1 MTSNRVRW
9 RSLPMVLLA
18 AGLLWGCEE
27 EVELA
32 GTVERKV
39 LELATPISEVIT
51 ELPIAEGDR
60 VEAGQI
66 VVQLDT
72 EVVAAELRAAEAAK
86 AAAEASQVEAEGE
99 YQRQVQLRRS
109 RVTAPQ
115 ALDAARRKRDEAV
128 AQAAEREARI
138 AQAKKRLE
146 NLTIRAHAAGI
157 VDQLPYEVGERA
169 PAGGV
174 VAVVMADAKPWVRIW
189 LPARIVAHIGSG
201 SKATVAV
208 EGFEKPLQGTVTHVA
223 REPEFTPHYALTER
237 ESAHL
242 VYGSRIRLDD
252 APEDLRAGL
261 PARVHFEPPAASQPA
276 SE

>member
-1 MTSNRVRW
+1 MTSNGW
-9 RSLPMVLLA
+9 RCLVVAPLAGLLA
-18 AGLLWGCEE
+18 ACGG

-51 ELPIAEGDR
+51 ELPIAEGER

-66 VVQLDT
+66 VVQLDV
-72 EVVAAELRAAEAAK
+72 EVAAAELRASEAAN
-86 AAAEASQVEAEGE
+86 AAAAAALVEAEGE
-99 YQRQVQLRRS
+99 FQRQQQLRRS

-115 ALDAARRKRDEAV
+115 ALDAARRKRDEAL
-128 AQAAEREARI
+128 AQTAEREARI

-174 VAVVMADAKPWVRIW
+174 VAVVTADAKPWVRIW
-189 LPARIVAHIGSG
+189 LPARAVAQIGSG
-201 SKATVAV
+201 ARAAVQV
-208 EGFEKPLQGTVTHVA
+208 EGLDQPLNGTVTHVS

-242 VYGSRIRLDD
+242 VYESRIRLDD
-252 APEDLRAGL
+252 APDDLRAGL
-261 PARVHFEPPAASQPA
+261 PAQVRLELAAAQ
-276 SE
+276 

>member
-1 MTSNRVRW
+1 M
-9 RSLPMVLLA
+9 
-18 AGLLWGCEE
+18 GCDHD
-27 EVELA
+27 VELA

-51 ELPIAEGDR
+51 ELPLAEGER

-72 EVVAAELRAAEAAK
+72 EVVAAELRASEAAS
-86 AAAEASQVEAEGE
+86 AAAAAGLVEAQGE
-99 YQRQVQLRRS
+99 FKRQDKLRRS

-146 NLTIRAHAAGI
+146 NLTIRAHAAGV

-174 VAVVMADAKPWVRIW
+174 VAVVTADAKPWVRIW
-189 LPARIVAHIGSG
+189 LPARTVARVGSG
-201 SKATVAV
+201 SAATVKV
-208 EGFEKPLQGTVTHVA
+208 EGLEQALA
-223 REPEFTPHYALTER
+223 RYRHPHL
-237 ESAHL
+237 
-242 VYGSRIRLDD
+242 
-252 APEDLRAGL
+252 APTGVHSPLRA
-261 PARVHFEPPAASQPA
+261 
-276 SE
+276 

>member
-1 MTSNRVRW
+1 MTSNGW
-9 RSLPMVLLA
+9 GSLLVVLV
-18 AGLLWGCEE
+18 GSSLLWGCDG

-51 ELPIAEGDR
+51 DLPIAEGER

-72 EVVAAELRAAEAAK
+72 EVVAAELRAAEAAR
-86 AAAEASQVEAEGE
+86 AAAAAALVEAKGE
-99 YQRQVQLRRS
+99 FQRQEKLRRS

-128 AQAAEREARI
+128 AQVAEREARI

-146 NLTIRAHAAGI
+146 NLTIRAHAAATG
-157 VDQLPYEVGERA
+157 DQLPYEVGESA
-169 PAGGV
+169 PAGGE
-174 VAVVMADAKPWVRIW
+174 VAVVTADAKPWVRIW
-189 LPARIVAHIGSG
+189 LPARAVAHVGSG
-201 SKATVAV
+201 TAATVRV
-208 EGFEKPLQGTVTHVA
+208 EGLDKPLRGTVTYVS

-242 VYGSRIRLDD
+242 VYGSRIRLED
-252 APEDLRAGL
+252 APENLRAGL
-261 PARVHFEPPAASQPA
+261 PAQVHLELP
-276 SE
+276 E

>member
-1 MTSNRVRW
+1 MTSNGW
-9 RSLPMVLLA
+9 RAFAIMLVA
-18 AGLLWGCEE
+18 AGLLAGCDG

-51 ELPIAEGDR
+51 ELPLAEGER

-66 VVQLDT
+66 VVQLDV
-72 EVVAAELRAAEAAK
+72 EVVAAELRASEAAL
-86 AAAEASQVEAEGE
+86 AAAAAALVEAEGE
-99 YQRQVQLRRS
+99 FNRQQQLRRS

-174 VAVVMADAKPWVRIW
+174 VAVVTADAKPWVRIW
-189 LPARIVAHIGSG
+189 LPARAVAGIGSG
-201 SKATVAV
+201 SGARVEV
-208 EGFEKPLQGTVTHVA
+208 EGLDQPLHGTVTHVS

-242 VYGSRIRLDD
+242 VYESRIRLDD

-261 PARVHFEPPAASQPA
+261 PAQVRLELPA
-276 SE
+276 E